1 MVVPV
6 MWLVY
11 DYDDGL
17 LSHNFEGGLF
27 GFFFFFFFFLFLF
40 FPFLFIF
47 WKGFLGTN
55 SHFLY

>member
-27 GFFFFFFFFLFLF
+27 GFFFFSSSFFFCFSLSFSSF
-40 FPFLFIF
+40 G
-47 WKGFLGTN
+47 KGF
-55 SHFLY
+55 